1 MKEQIK
7 KGLHVTGLLPM
18 VQAFYF
24 NLKTSSPS
32 VLRREIAYR
41 RHGAPDGLPLP
52 PPKLIYEV
60 IACRWAA
67 VFLDS
72 GKIVADDMVRI
83 LEKNSLSLD
92 AFGRLLDFGCGCGRI
107 LRHFA
112 PLSPGVHLYGSDYNP
127 RLIAWDPNHLDFA
140 DFSTNQ
146 LSPPLPYDSGHFD
159 FVYARSVFTHLPEDL
174 QQAWIQELH
183 RILAPGGVLYF
194 TTHGRPLTLHLP
206 EALTTAFD
214 ADDLVV
220 LREKLAGDN
229 RCTTFQSF
237 GYTKNTLLTDFDL
250 LDFVEG
256 RDTDHLRQ
264 DVYLVRKKSL

>member
-7 KGLHVTGLLPM
+7 KGLHATGLLPT

-41 RHGAPDGLPLP
+41 RHGSPDGLPLP
-52 PPKLIYEV
+52 PPGLIYEV

-72 GKIVADDMVRI
+72 GQIVADDMVHI
-83 LEKNSLSLD
+83 LEKNGLSLD
-92 AFGRLLDFGCGCGRI
+92 AFDHLLDFGCGCGRI

-112 PLSPGVHLYGSDYNP
+112 PLSPGVHLHGSDYNP
-127 RLIAWDPNHLDFA
+127 RLIAWDRENLDFA
-140 DFSTNQ
+140 DFATNA
-146 LSPPLPYDSGHFD
+146 LSPPLSYDTGHFD

-174 QQAWIQELH
+174 QQAWIEELH
-183 RILAPGGVLYF
+183 RILKPGGVLYF
-194 TTHGRPLTLHLP
+194 TTHGRSLTLHLP
-206 EALTTAFD
+206 DDLAAAFD
-214 ADDLVV
+214 ADQLVV

-229 RCTTFQSF
+229 LCTTFQSF
-237 GYTKNTLLTDFDL
+237 GYTRNTLLTDFDL

-264 DVYLVRKKSL
+264 DVYLVRKKG